1 MKTEARSG
9 LDALK
14 SQKAA
19 AYQLK
24 SYCLGMN
31 QLMEL
36 SGKNTANLND
46 EQNDLMARMKSTLGA
61 AVNAM
66 ETHIKSGTVWC
77 PTTVEDEQKTQK
89 FSNFDK
95 SKKKS
100 QTSRTIS
107 SNDSAAC
114 KLISS
119 GEKHDCVITDIDDLQ
134 ENISFKNE
142 SNISLEQ
149 LLETNGLILTLMIAR
164 TMHL

>member
-1 MKTEARSG
+1 MSK
-9 LDALK
+9 
-14 SQKAA
+14 
-19 AYQLK
+19 
-24 SYCLGMN
+24 
-31 QLMEL
+31 
-36 SGKNTANLND
+36 
-46 EQNDLMARMKSTLGA
+46 MKSTIGA
-61 AVNAM
+61 AVNVM

-77 PTTVEDEQKTQK
+77 PTTMEDEQKTQK